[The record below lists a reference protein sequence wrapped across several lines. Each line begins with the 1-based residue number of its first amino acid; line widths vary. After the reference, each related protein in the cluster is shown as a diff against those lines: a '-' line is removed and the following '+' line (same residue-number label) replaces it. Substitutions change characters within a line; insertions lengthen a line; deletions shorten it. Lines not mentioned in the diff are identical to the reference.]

1 MSENACRS
9 LNLDLYY
16 PHRFVSVDEVK
27 KQTGLAF
34 FSKLPDDLEERLES
48 KLYIR

>member
-9 LNLDLYY
+9 LKQDLYY

-27 KQTGLAF
+27 KQTGLDF
-34 FSKLPDDLEERLES
+34 LTTG
-48 KLYIR
+48 